1 MPENPGTHENQ
12 PARLPGTGV
21 LARAAK
27 RGPTLAF
34 PLGDKVSE
42 KKRGEMWFKKG
53 TIELNAPRAVNE

>member
-1 MPENPGTHENQ
+1 MRWMPENPGTHENQ

-34 PLGDKVSE
+34 PLDDKVSE
-42 KKRGEMWFKKG
+42 KKERGD
-53 TIELNAPRAVNE
+53 VV